1 VDKTPLRILF
11 VASGTHDPKQMTMMP
26 TAPYTTA
33 REISTPTEVKEKEQ
47 IKVGRMRYSM
57 SKLCNILCAYELNR
71 QLAKLGIE
79 HVAVNAFDP
88 GFMPG
93 KDSGLARDYS
103 KVAQFFWR
111 NLMPVVIVFMRNA
124 HTTATS
130 GSRLASLA
138 VQDKYAH
145 VTGKYFEG
153 TKQIASSTESYDEDK
168 ARDLWQTS
176 LELCHLTAEECLFV
190 Q

>member
-1 VDKTPLRILF
+1 MVPP
-11 VASGTHDPKQMTMMP
+11 PK
-26 TAPYTTA
+26 YTTA
-33 REISTPTEVKEKEQ
+33 RDLATPTEVREKEQ
-47 IKVGRMRYSM
+47 VKVGRVRYST

-79 HVAVNAFDP
+79 HVTVNAFDP

-93 KDSGLARDYS
+93 KDSNLARDYS
-103 KVAQFFWR
+103 KFEQWMWR
-111 NLMPVVIVFMRNA
+111 NILPVVLVFMRNA

-130 GSRLASLA
+130 GARLGKLA

-153 TKQIASSTESYDEDK
+153 TKEIASSTESYDEDK

-176 LELCHLTAEECLFV
+176 LELCQLSAAECLFV
-190 Q
+190 N

>member
-1 VDKTPLRILF
+1 MS
-11 VASGTHDPKQMTMMP
+11 SGTHDPKNKTMVD

-33 REISTPTEVKEKEQ
+33 RAISTPTEVPDKERV
-47 IKVGRMRYSM
+47 KVGRTRYST

-71 QLAKLGIE
+71 KLAKLGIE
-79 HVAVNAFDP
+79 HVTVNAFDP

-93 KDSGLARDYS
+93 KDSGLARDYT
-103 KVAQFFWR
+103 KVEQFFWR
-111 NLMPVVIVFMRNA
+111 NLLPVLLVFMRNA
-124 HTTATS
+124 HTPATS
-130 GSRLASLA
+130 GSRLAALA

-145 VTGKYFEG
+145 VTGQYFEG
-153 TKQIASSTESYDEDK
+153 LKAIASSTESYDEDK

-176 LELCHLTAEECLFV
+176 LELCQLTAGECLFV